1 VSGRGQQGRWLARSL
16 PPTSVSSTRSAK
28 KGFLERI
35 RQGKLGSYYSKETT
49 MAIAITTKRTGPTGR
64 SMMPKITAKAGDLK
78 SLTMNLPGGTGSL
91 STVRAR
97 GETRMSG
104 RDEDDH
110 AAVAVALAKQLG
122 WTGQLLRAG
131 LPHGEYVFVVVEN
144 LDKCDA
150 IPIV

>member
-16 PPTSVSSTRSAK
+16 PPTSVSSARSAK

-35 RQGKLGSYYSKETT
+35 RQGKLGSYYSKV
-49 MAIAITTKRTGPTGR
+49 TTKRTGPTGR